1 MSADAGPSRALAGSI
16 DLEVV
21 SDIACPW
28 CFIAHR
34 RLARILA
41 SSPELAA
48 TTTIRWRAFLLQPD
62 LPEEGVDAQAW
73 FDAKFGGRDR
83 VRMMWAR
90 VAQAGAEEGIAFAFD
105 RQARAASTRRA
116 HRMVAVAQ
124 SEGDATPVVD
134 ALFSGHFEHGLD
146 LGDTDAVVSWLTDR
160 EALADPGAFR
170 ERVATG
176 EGEAEVAEDLRFARA
191 VGVTGV
197 PFVIANRRIAVS
209 GAQPE
214 AVFRELL
221 AAAME
226 PPAA

>member
-1 MSADAGPSRALAGSI
+1 MTSPARPVREPAGTV

-21 SDIACPW
+21 SDVACPW

-41 SSPELAA
+41 SSPELAT

-90 VAQAGAEEGIAFAFD
+90 VAQAGAEEGIAFAFE
-105 RQARAASTRRA
+105 RQARVASTLRA
-116 HRMVAVAQ
+116 HRMVAIAQ

-134 ALFSGHFEHGLD
+134 ALFAGHFEHGLD

-160 EALADPGAFR
+160 GALDDPGAFR
-170 ERVATG
+170 ERVAAG
-176 EGEAEVAEDLRFARA
+176 EGEAEVTDDLRFARA

-214 AVFRELL
+214 TVFRELL
-221 AAAME
+221 AAAVE